1 MAVTFS
7 DEVMKA
13 MGFRLFAAGETV
25 RARFVHVAV
34 FAIEGITVASTE
46 IATAT
51 VKGHVCKLAIAPKV
65 NAACQSLLSD
75 DYAPDES
82 EWEREHKCSGPYV
95 LVAVG
100 PTDEFEANAGQI
112 KEEADGS
119 FTTYDCFPT
128 AKALLREVANEVVPE
143 LLTAL
148 ACNFFIPGRHF
159 GVRPVDVATSGT
171 TLEGRTVHDLRISMS
186 AHAFASTAATAEAVQ
201 AGLVGLVSQVPE
213 LDVKVARFFK
223 LAMFEE
229 DDLKKFL
236 YFFLALEVKT
246 HAVFGAVDHPG
257 SIRFLVPPGSRA
269 GQSVAALLQR
279 HTDNMKNLRDRFVW
293 CSLCAWTSVTDDD
306 VTEFKRLKDI
316 RDAIAH
322 GSIDAPQRADV
333 VSLQALTIKVLQQ

>member
-13 MGFRLFAAGETV
+13 MGFRPFAAGETV
-25 RARFVHVAV
+25 RARFICLTV

-46 IATAT
+46 MTTLT
-51 VKGHVCKLAIAPKV
+51 VKRHACKLAIAPKV
-65 NAACQSLLSD
+65 NDACQALLSD
-75 DYAPDES
+75 DYSADES
-82 EWEREHKCSGPYV
+82 DWEKEHKCSGPYA

-100 PTDEFEANAGQI
+100 PTDEFEANAGRI

-119 FTTYDCFPT
+119 VTTYDCFPT
-128 AKALLREVANEVVPE
+128 AKALLREVASEVLPE

-148 ACNFFIPGRHF
+148 TCNFFTPGRHF
-159 GVRPVDVATSGT
+159 RVRSVDVATCGT
-171 TLEGRTVHDLRISMS
+171 TLQGRTVHDLRITLS
-186 AHAFASTAATAEAVQ
+186 ARAFASIAATAETVQ
-201 AGLVGLVSQVPE
+201 ASLVGVVSQVPK
-213 LDVKVARFFK
+213 LNIKVARFFK

-229 DDLKKFL
+229 DDLKRFL

-246 HAVFGAVDHPG
+246 HATFAAVDHPG
-257 SIRFLVPPGSRA
+257 SISLIVPPLSLA

-293 CSLCAWTSVTDDD
+293 CSLCAWTSITDDD

-322 GSIDAPQRADV
+322 GSIDTPPSAAV
-333 VSLQALTIKVLQQ
+333 LALQALTVKVLQQ

>member
-13 MGFRLFAAGETV
+13 MGFRLFAAGETM
-25 RARFVHVAV
+25 RARFIHVTV
-34 FAIEGITVASTE
+34 FSIEGITVASTE
-46 IATAT
+46 MATVT
-51 VKGHVCKLAIAPKV
+51 VKGHACKLAIAPKV
-65 NAACQSLLSD
+65 NVACQALLSD
-75 DYAPDES
+75 DYAAD
-82 EWEREHKCSGPYV
+82 EWEWEKEHKCSGPYA

-100 PTDEFEANAGQI
+100 PTDEFEANAGRI

-119 FTTYDCFPT
+119 VTTYDCFPT
-128 AKALLREVANEVVPE
+128 PKALLREVASEVIPE

-148 ACNFFIPGRHF
+148 TCNFFSPGRHF
-159 GVRPVDVATSGT
+159 RVRSVDVATSGT
-171 TLEGRTVHDLRISMS
+171 TPQGRTVHDLRITMS
-186 AHAFASTAATAEAVQ
+186 AHAFASIAATAETVQ
-201 AGLVGLVSQVPE
+201 AGLVGLVSQVPK
-213 LDVKVARFFK
+213 LNVKVARFFK

-246 HAVFGAVDHPG
+246 HAAFAAVDHPG
-257 SIRFLVPPGSRA
+257 SIGLLVPTGSRA
-269 GQSVAALLQR
+269 GQSVAALLRR

-322 GSIDAPQRADV
+322 GSIDTPQGADV
-333 VSLQALTIKVLQQ
+333 VALQVLTVKVLQQ